1 MVTTVDSWVAHPGHY
16 DVDEW
21 SDDALI
27 NSFRQGSMRLIQ
39 PTFAR
44 YHLPVQ
50 GPARVGVASSF
61 SAHTFGSSAAPDSLR
76 QRLDNANR
84 YFHRKAAEVFS
95 DDVALRLLAA
105 IYQVGVIDLA
115 DFDSCEYGVPL
126 AKLTAANFCEIGA
139 RVIYVTESGQRFI
152 ESIG

>member
-1 MVTTVDSWVAHPGHY
+1 MTTIVNPWVAHPGHH

-27 NSFRQGSMRLIQ
+27 NSLRQRSMRLVQ
-39 PTFAR
+39 PTSAW
-44 YHLPVQ
+44 YHSPVQ
-50 GPARVGVASSF
+50 GSARAGVASSF

-76 QRLDNANR
+76 RRLDNANR
-84 YFHRKAAEVFS
+84 YFHRKAAEVLS
-95 DDVALRLLAA
+95 DDAALRLLAA
-105 IYQVGVIDLA
+105 IYQIGVIDLA
-115 DFDSCEYGVPL
+115 DFDSCVYGVPL